1 VDPDV
6 TLRAANSKAANVS
19 VDGVEYGAMGNKA
32 EARAW
37 RIKQGEKPKTI
48 S

>member
-6 TLRAANSKAANVS
+6 TVRAANARAANIT
-19 VDGVEYGAMGNKA
+19 VDGVEYGAMGNKP
-32 EARAW
+32 EAKTW